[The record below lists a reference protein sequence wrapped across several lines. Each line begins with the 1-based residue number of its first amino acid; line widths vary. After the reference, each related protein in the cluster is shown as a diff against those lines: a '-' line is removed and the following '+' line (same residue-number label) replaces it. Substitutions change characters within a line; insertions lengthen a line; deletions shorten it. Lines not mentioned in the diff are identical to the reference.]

1 MHIATYDKSFTYHVS
16 LYLICLEI
24 LTCFFFFSALMGVAE
39 LAKGIQY
46 DKPIKTG

>member
-1 MHIATYDKSFTYHVS
+1 MFLCIWYVLKFS
-16 LYLICLEI
+16 LFYFLI
-24 LTCFFFFSALMGVAE
+24 FPALMGVAE